1 MNETFFSLEN
11 AMKRFFFVTG
21 RTSDEFYTDGLLKL
35 NIEQLLHIEL
45 KEVGYQRVVFFDKN
59 NKLYTYDDESFELLT
74 KNGENLSSGG
84 RVRASS
90 MRRTGGLKNGKI
102 GQVKRTVA
110 DSQKADEISAEVN
123 EKSEWIKGEKSG
135 ITIKNIVNDR
145 LHMGLKDDF
154 FVSRTI
160 EAYMDDK
167 SIKTAIV
174 INDPASF
181 IKDFSNMFHSMT
193 TKYERLGTDNGNIV
207 VFIYPDERFK
217 NVYEVDPYKEASEEQ
232 KANEIKL
239 GCPSS
244 MEVKNM
250 LLYMRAHRCVKFLI
264 KDVNKIALALHQAM
278 GLSGLGIKET
288 YIRVAEYT
296 KANAYIDERIC
307 YEILATQKPLSAE
320 EQLVSLIGMQS
331 VKDALLRYKIK
342 ENKIVTTSGV
352 SRIKPQH
359 PSKLPDSQMI
369 HFIITGNPGTGKTTV
384 AKLIGQLF
392 YEMGYLSSG
401 HVVETDR
408 QGLVAGYVGQTAIK
422 TRNKVIEA
430 LGGVLFIDEAYTL
443 AKSEAGNNEN
453 DFGQEAIDTL
463 VKAMDE
469 FKGQFSVVVAGYKNK
484 MEAFEASNVG
494 LARRFGDNHIHI
506 EDYTPAEMHEILRFH
521 AKKNGFVLAEDLERA
536 LPNFCENWVSQE
548 GARVNWGNA
557 GAAENLINS
566 MILTWRRQNSDIEE
580 MGDRVLEK
588 KHIPQNK
595 QAYFR
600 SLSEY
605 RVEMMESF
613 NSMVGLSSV
622 KAQIEKLRRR
632 MKFGDLKE
640 PGHYIFVGNPGTGK
654 TTVARYMG
662 HIMKSF
668 GLLKHDEV
676 VEYSAESVKAEYISK
691 RVNGNFDLI
700 IEKAINGVLF
710 IDEAY
715 QLINDSVGERILD
728 NLLTCALAHR
738 KDLCI
743 ILAGYEEN
751 MDEMLEYNPGLKD
764 RFVNRIVFDNYSGE
778 ELFEILIKT
787 LVEDNISFD
796 EEYQEN
802 AKRILYKYIP
812 IISKENSF
820 SNVRYIKDIFI
831 PACKDAKNN
840 RLTEQY
846 GDSKIPPE
854 ENHLSGTDFD
864 PSLLRY
870 STSEVKLVTSNSAL
884 EKIDKLIGFENVKSV
899 LRELLEQGETA
910 RRENM
915 PDLLEDLSFHWIL
928 KGNPGTG
935 KTTVAKL
942 VGQVYKE
949 MGVLSKGH
957 TVIVKRQDL
966 VGEYVGHTA
975 PKTQKKIDEAIGGI
989 LFIDEA
995 YTLKPSEGRSGDF
1008 GQEAIDTIL
1017 EQMSSKNGQ
1026 FGVIVAG
1033 YAEDMDRFINSN
1045 EGLRSRFEQEFILP
1059 DYTAEELTKIFVS
1072 MSTNKGYYPD
1082 DELVNQLPLLFDAMI
1097 KSKITGWANAREAEK
1112 LLRKMITK
1120 WSKRENVRV
1129 RLNENGDKERV
1140 FECIHIPDEYMQYFQ
1155 LQKEEERRS
1164 KDLDSKKEQIERF
1177 YIDSKALCQ
1186 KYAKFDYELALSEG
1200 FAKQKEGTVFIR
1212 AYSDSGEGQGT
1223 GVVISDL
1230 GYILTCEHVIH
1241 DSNDIMV
1248 KLTSTSSE
1256 VIVKW
1261 EVAETVWFDE
1271 ELDAAILKISPREN
1285 LALPIETRDYLSRS
1299 GDSIYMMGFP
1309 FGGRLSD
1316 DLNLLSPSMFF
1327 GKVASVQKK
1336 KGLDRIDVNMEA
1348 KRGCSGGP
1356 VFSEK
1361 SGSVIGILCGSQT
1374 HGGEGLVEEVNYVLP
1389 IKYIWERVITNQNDS
1404 QQGE

>member
-1 MNETFFSLEN
+1 MSETFFSLEN

-35 NIEQLLHIEL
+35 NIEQLVHLEL
-45 KEVGYQRVVFFDKN
+45 KKAGYRRVVFFDKN
-59 NKLYTYDDESFELLT
+59 NKLYTYDDESFDLLN
-74 KNGENLSSGG
+74 KKDESSSLNGTVHTSSI
-84 RVRASS
+84 
-90 MRRTGGLKNGKI
+90 RRTGGLKNGKL
-102 GQVKRTVA
+102 GQIKKTSTSSVRSVDA
-110 DSQKADEISAEVN
+110 SSDVREN
-123 EKSEWIKGEKSG
+123 LEWIKGEQSG
-135 ITIKNIVNDR
+135 VIIKNIVNDR

-167 SIKTAIV
+167 LIKTAIV

-193 TKYERLGTDNGNIV
+193 TKYERLGTDNGNIII
-207 VFIYPDERFK
+207 FIYPDERFK

-232 KANEIKL
+232 KANEIKI

-250 LLYMRAHRCVKFLI
+250 LLYMRIHHTVKFLM
-264 KDVNKIALALHQAM
+264 KDIDKIALSLHQAM

-288 YIRVAEYT
+288 YIRISEYAKT
-296 KANAYIDERIC
+296 DSFIDDKLC
-307 YEILATQKPLSAE
+307 YEILATKKPLSAE
-320 EQLVSLIGMQS
+320 EQLKSLIGMQA
-331 VKDALLRYKIK
+331 VKDALLRYKI
-342 ENKIVTTSGV
+342 EDVGIMTTSGL

-359 PSKLPDSQMI
+359 PKELPDSQMI

-430 LGGVLFIDEAYTL
+430 LGGVLFIDEAYSL
-443 AKSEAGNNEN
+443 VKSEDGDSGN

-469 FKGQFSVVVAGYKNK
+469 FKGQFSVVVAGYRNK

-506 EDYTPAEMHEILRFH
+506 EDYTPKEMHEILRFH
-521 AKKNGFVLAEDLERA
+521 AKKNGFVLSEDLEKE
-536 LPNFCENWVSQE
+536 LPNFCENWVNQAGS
-548 GARVNWGNA
+548 NWGNA
-557 GAAENLINS
+557 GEAENLINS
-566 MILTWRRQNSDIEE
+566 MILSWKNKNSYREDVP
-580 MGDRVLEK
+580 DKVLEK
-588 KHIPQNK
+588 WHIPQNK
-595 QAYFR
+595 QVYFR
-600 SLSEY
+600 PLSEY
-605 RVEMMESF
+605 RAEMIDMF
-613 NSMVGLSSV
+613 NSMVGLSGV
-622 KAQIEKLRRR
+622 KVQIEKLRRR

-676 VEYSAESVKAEYISK
+676 VEYSAESLKAEYISN
-691 RVNGNFDLI
+691 RVNGKFDLI
-700 IEKAINGVLF
+700 IDKVVNGVLF

-715 QLINDSVGERILD
+715 QLANDSVGERILD
-728 NLLTCALAHR
+728 NLLTCALDHR

-751 MDEMLEYNPGLKD
+751 MDEMLAHNPGLRD

-778 ELFEILIKT
+778 ELYEILIKT
-787 LVEDNISFD
+787 LEEENISFD
-796 EEYQEN
+796 DEYQEN

-812 IISKENSF
+812 IISKDNSF

-840 RLTEQY
+840 RLIEKY
-846 GDSKIPPE
+846 GDSEIVPE
-854 ENHLSGTDFD
+854 ENCLTGVDFD

-870 STSEVKLVTSNSAL
+870 TTSEVKIVTSNSAL

-966 VGEYVGHTA
+966 VAEYVGQTA
-975 PKTQKKIDEAIGGI
+975 PKTQKKIDEAMGGI

-995 YTLKPSEGRSGDF
+995 YTLKPSDGRGGDF

-1033 YAEDMDRFINSN
+1033 YANDMDRFINSN
-1045 EGLRSRFEQEFILP
+1045 DGLRSRFEQEFILP

-1082 DELVNQLPLLFDAMI
+1082 EKLVNQLPLLFDAMI
-1097 KSKITGWANAREAEK
+1097 KSKIPGWANAREAEK
-1112 LLRKMITK
+1112 LLRKMTTK

-1140 FECIHIPDEYMQYFQ
+1140 FECIHIPDEYMQYFKI
-1155 LQKEEERRS
+1155 KEEEEEKS
-1164 KDLDSKKEQIERF
+1164 KDLAAKKEQFQHFHMEQK
-1177 YIDSKALCQ
+1177 DLCSQ
-1186 KYAKFDYELALSEG
+1186 SAEFDYEIALSED
-1200 FAKQKEGTVFIR
+1200 FSKQKEGTVFIR
-1212 AYSDSGEGQGT
+1212 AFSDNAEGQGT
-1223 GVVISDL
+1223 GVVISDV
-1230 GYILTCEHVIH
+1230 GYVLTCEHVIH
-1241 DSNDIMV
+1241 DSNNIMV
-1248 KLTSTSSE
+1248 KLASTSSE
-1256 VIVKW
+1256 LKVRWEPADIVW
-1261 EVAETVWFDE
+1261 IDE
-1271 ELDAAILKISPREN
+1271 ELDAAILKINLGEK
-1285 LALPIETRDYLSRS
+1285 LALPIESRDYISRS

-1361 SGSVIGILCGSQT
+1361 SGAVIGILCGSQT

-1389 IKYIWERVITNQNDS
+1389 IKYVWERIIISQNDG

>member
-1 MNETFFSLEN
+1 MTELKETFFSLEN

-35 NIEQLLHIEL
+35 NIEQLIHLEL
-45 KEVGYQRVVFFDKN
+45 KKVGYQRVVFFDKN
-59 NKLYTYDDESFELLT
+59 NKLYTYDDESFALLN
-74 KNGENLSSGG
+74 KNGENTSSSVGNHTAS
-84 RVRASS
+84 VR
-90 MRRTGGLKNGKI
+90 RNGGLKNGKI
-102 GQVKRTVA
+102 GTMKKSGIETTGA
-110 DSQKADEISAEVN
+110 DGGVEESVEPTGWK
-123 EKSEWIKGEKSG
+123 KGAKSG
-135 ITIKNIVNDR
+135 ITIKDVISDR

-167 SIKTAIV
+167 VIKTAIV

-193 TKYERLGTDNGNIV
+193 TKYERLGTDNGNII

-217 NVYEVDPYKEASEEQ
+217 NIYDVDPYKEADEGQ

-250 LLYMRAHRCVKFLI
+250 LLYMRAHHNVKFLI
-264 KDVNKIALALHQAM
+264 KDIDKIALALHHAM

-288 YIRVAEYT
+288 YIRVTEYA
-296 KANAYIDERIC
+296 KQKSFIDEILC
-307 YEILATQKPLSAE
+307 YKILATKKPLSAE
-320 EQLVSLIGMQS
+320 EQLNSLIGMQS
-331 VKDALLRYKIK
+331 VKDALLRYKI
-342 ENKIVTTSGV
+342 EDNKITTTSGI
-352 SRIKPQH
+352 SRIIPQH
-359 PSKLPDSQMI
+359 SKETSDSQMI

-430 LGGVLFIDEAYTL
+430 LGGVLFIDEAYSL
-443 AKSEAGNNEN
+443 SKSEDGDNGN

-469 FKGQFSVVVAGYKNK
+469 FKGQFSVVVAGYKDK
-484 MEAFEASNVG
+484 MEAFEASNEG

-506 EDYTPAEMHEILRFH
+506 EDYTASEMHEIVRFH
-521 AKKNGFVLAEDLERA
+521 AKKNGFALSDDLERE
-536 LPNFCENWVSQE
+536 LPIFCENWVNQA
-548 GARVNWGNA
+548 GNNWGNA
-557 GAAENLINS
+557 GEAENLVNS
-566 MILTWRRQNSDIEE
+566 MVLAWKKQNTDREDIGE
-580 MGDRVLEK
+580 RILEK
-588 KHIPQNK
+588 YHIPQSK

-600 SLSEY
+600 PLAEY
-605 RVEMMESF
+605 RAEMIESF
-613 NSMVGLSSV
+613 NNMVGLSSV

-632 MKFGDLKE
+632 MRFGDLKE

-668 GLLKHDEV
+668 GLLKHDDV
-676 VEYSAESVKAEYISK
+676 VEYSAESLKAEYISK
-691 RVNGNFDLI
+691 KINGKFNLI
-700 IEKAINGVLF
+700 IEKAVNGVLF

-715 QLINDSVGERILD
+715 QLANDSVGERILD
-728 NLLTCALAHR
+728 NLLTCSLDHR
-738 KDLCI
+738 GDLCI

-751 MDEMLEYNPGLKD
+751 MDDMLDHNPGLRD
-764 RFVNRIVFDNYSGE
+764 RFVNRIVFDNYSWE

-787 LVEDNISFD
+787 LDEDNISYDD
-796 EEYQEN
+796 EYREN
-802 AKRILYKYIP
+802 AKRILYRYIP
-812 IISKENSF
+812 IISRENSF

-840 RLTEQY
+840 RLTDIY
-846 GDSKIPPE
+846 GDSEIPVG
-854 ENHLSGTDFD
+854 ENCLSGSDFD
-864 PSLLRY
+864 DSLLKY
-870 STSEVKLVTSNSAL
+870 AKSEVKMVTANSAL
-884 EKIDKLIGFENVKSV
+884 DKIDKLIGFENVKSV

-949 MGVLSKGH
+949 MGILPKGH

-966 VGEYVGHTA
+966 VGEYVGQTA
-975 PKTQKKIDEAIGGI
+975 PKTQKKIDEAMGGI

-995 YTLKPSEGRSGDF
+995 YTLKPSDGRGSDF

-1045 EGLRSRFEQEFILP
+1045 DGLRSRFEQEFILR

-1072 MSTNKGYYPD
+1072 MSTSKGYYPSE
-1082 DELVNQLPLLFDAMI
+1082 ELVEQLTLLFDSMI
-1097 KSKITGWANAREAEK
+1097 KSKIAGWANAREAEK
-1112 LLRKMITK
+1112 LLRKMTTK

-1140 FECIHIPDEYMQYFQ
+1140 FESIHIPDEYMQYFQ
-1155 LQKEEERRS
+1155 LQKQVEQKS
-1164 KDLDSKKEQIERF
+1164 KDLANKKEKIKNFRIEQKELCPQYKEF
-1177 YIDSKALCQ
+1177 NYDVALNDD
-1186 KYAKFDYELALSEG
+1186 FSR
-1200 FAKQKEGTVFIR
+1200 QKEGTVFIR
-1212 AYSDSGEGQGT
+1212 AFSNNGEGQGS

-1230 GYILTCEHVIH
+1230 GYIITCEHVIH
-1241 DSNDIMV
+1241 GSDDIMV
-1248 KLTSTSSE
+1248 KLTSTSDPLG
-1256 VIVKW
+1256 VKW
-1261 EVAETVWFDE
+1261 EPAEIVWFDE
-1271 ELDAAILKISPREN
+1271 ELDAAILKIN
-1285 LALPIETRDYLSRS
+1285 AKANVALPIESKEYVSRS

-1309 FGGRLSD
+1309 FGGRLND

-1327 GKVASVQKK
+1327 GKVASIQKK

-1356 VFSEK
+1356 VFSKK
-1361 SGSVIGILCGSQT
+1361 SGAIIGILCGSQT

-1389 IKYIWERVITNQNDS
+1389 IKYIWERVITNQDDS
-1404 QQGE
+1404 Q

>member
-1 MNETFFSLEN
+1 MSETFFSLEN

-35 NIEQLLHIEL
+35 NIEQLVHIEL
-45 KEVGYQRVVFFDKN
+45 KKVGYQRVVFFDKN
-59 NKLYTYDDESFELLT
+59 NKLYTYDDESFELLS
-74 KNGENLSSGG
+74 KNGENSSSSGG
-84 RVRASS
+84 IHTSAIRRA
-90 MRRTGGLKNGKI
+90 GGLKNGKV
-102 GQVKRTVA
+102 GQIKRTTD
-110 DSQKADEISAEVN
+110 DSSRSDEVSAEVN

-135 ITIKNIVNDR
+135 ITIKNVVNDR
-145 LHMGLKDDF
+145 LHTGLKDDF

-207 VFIYPDERFK
+207 VFIYPDARSK
-217 NVYEVDPYKEASEEQ
+217 SVYEVDPYKEASEEQ

-250 LLYMRAHRCVKFLI
+250 LLYMRAHRSVKFLI

-288 YIRVAEYT
+288 YIRITEYAKT
-296 KANAYIDERIC
+296 DAYIDESLC
-307 YEILATQKPLSAE
+307 YDILTTKKPLSAE
-320 EQLVSLIGMQS
+320 EQLNSLIGMKS

-342 ENKIVTTSGV
+342 GNEVTTTSGL

-430 LGGVLFIDEAYTL
+430 LGGVLFIDEAYSL
-443 AKSEAGNNEN
+443 AKSEDGDNGN

-469 FKGQFSVVVAGYKNK
+469 FKGQFSVVVAGYRNK
-484 MEAFEASNVG
+484 MEAFEASNIG

-506 EDYTPAEMHEILRFH
+506 EDYSPAEMHEILRFH
-521 AKKNGFVLAEDLERA
+521 AKKNGFVLSDDLEKE
-536 LPNFCENWVSQE
+536 LPNFCENWVNQAGSK
-548 GARVNWGNA
+548 WGNA
-557 GAAENLINS
+557 GEAENLINS
-566 MILTWRRQNSDIEE
+566 MVLTWKKENSYGEDVAE
-580 MGDRVLEK
+580 RVLEK
-588 KHIPQNK
+588 QHIPQNK
-595 QAYFR
+595 QEYFR
-600 SLSEY
+600 PLSEY
-605 RVEMMESF
+605 RAEMIDSF
-613 NSMVGLSSV
+613 NSMVGLSGV
-622 KAQIEKLRRR
+622 KVQIEKLRRR
-632 MKFGDLKE
+632 MRFGDLKE

-676 VEYSAESVKAEYISK
+676 VEYSADSLKAEYISK
-691 RVNGNFDLI
+691 RVNGKFDLI
-700 IEKAINGVLF
+700 IEKAVNGVLF

-715 QLINDSVGERILD
+715 QLANDSAGERILD
-728 NLLTCALAHR
+728 NLLTCALDHR

-751 MDEMLEYNPGLKD
+751 MDEMLEHNPGLRD
-764 RFVNRIVFDNYSGE
+764 RFTNRIVFDNYSWE

-787 LVEDNISFD
+787 LVEDGIPFD
-796 EEYQEN
+796 DEYQEN

-812 IISKENSF
+812 IISKESSF

-840 RLTEQY
+840 RLTEKY
-846 GDSKIPPE
+846 GNSEIPSE
-854 ENHLSGTDFD
+854 ENCLSGTDFD
-864 PSLLRY
+864 PGLLRY
-870 STSEVKLVTSNSAL
+870 STSEVKIVTSNSAL

-910 RRENM
+910 KRENM

-975 PKTQKKIDEAIGGI
+975 PKTQKKIDEAMGGI

-995 YTLKPSEGRSGDF
+995 YTLKPSDGRGGDF

-1033 YAEDMDRFINSN
+1033 YAGDMDRFINSN
-1045 EGLRSRFEQEFILP
+1045 DGLRSRFEQEFILP

-1082 DELVNQLPLLFDAMI
+1082 DELVNKLPLLFDAMI
-1097 KSKITGWANAREAEK
+1097 KSKIIGWANAREAEK
-1112 LLRKMITK
+1112 LLRKMTTK

-1140 FECIHIPDEYMQYFQ
+1140 FECIHIPDEYMQYFE
-1155 LQKEEERRS
+1155 LQKEEEQRS
-1164 KDLDSKKEQIERF
+1164 KDLAAKKEQIQHF
-1177 YIDSKALCQ
+1177 HIDQKVLCP
-1186 KYAKFDYELALSEG
+1186 KYAEFDYEIALSED

-1212 AYSDSGEGQGT
+1212 AFSNNGEGQGT
-1223 GVVISDL
+1223 GAVISDL
-1230 GYILTCEHVIH
+1230 GYVLTCEHVIH

-1248 KLTSTSSE
+1248 KLTNISSE
-1256 VIVKW
+1256 LMVKW
-1261 EVAETVWFDE
+1261 EPAEIVWFDE
-1271 ELDAAILKISPREN
+1271 ELDAAILKINPREN
-1285 LALPIETRDYLSRS
+1285 LALPIESRDYFSRS

-1361 SGSVIGILCGSQT
+1361 SGAVIGILCGSQT
-1374 HGGEGLVEEVNYVLP
+1374 HGGEGLVEEINYVLP
-1389 IKYIWERVITNQNDS
+1389 IKYVWERVITNQNDS